1 MDFRLATL
9 AAHKEYTQR
18 IRMHNSS
25 SPRPPPHM
33 EAQGSC
39 SILNRMRNFEQSL
52 VEWLATLLSYI
63 QMSPKSQRA

>member
-25 SPRPPPHM
+25 SPRPPHIWKHKVV
-33 EAQGSC
+33 AAFLIVCGIS
-39 SILNRMRNFEQSL
+39 NK
-52 VEWLATLLSYI
+52 V
-63 QMSPKSQRA
+63 